1 MATPLETTLA
11 VIPPGKTFTP
21 EELVFHAHQSLEDA
35 LAAADLIV
43 SCPHSGTDIPA
54 ELLKYIAPTFTRRLQ
69 FDFTDC
75 STAPVA
81 RAWARIDPR
90 IIYVENP
97 HPRLVRDPNRARP
110 ADPRASLREAF
121 ARVRAAGAWNRVD
134 LTGCDAVRPVSF
146 SFFPLLTV
154 PSTEDELDAM
164 AGDFTAAAARGVDVY
179 DATRRDLI
187 ARALDL
193 RLARG
198 VPSHLFFLSFHDTM
212 NHTTRRDGAVDV
224 DRAPADLLPGVVAL
238 SNRGDENG
246 DPRGDAPV
254 TLDPGLIRLLAESH
268 RSGFRVADPAEV
280 ALNRPY
286 LGSQEIITTGA
297 AFRDDP
303 RLGPGSVV
311 TAGAVQAEFRRE
323 YLLGEANAAHIAAPG
338 TDWPAPDA
346 SRVALLASHMKASWD
361 EFRAAIVGVPTP
373 HA

>member
-1 MATPLETTLA
+1 MTDLAT
-11 VIPPGKTFTP
+11 IPAGRTFTA
-21 EELVFHAHQSLEDA
+21 EELVFHAHPSLEDA
-35 LAAADLIV
+35 LLAADVIV
-43 SCPHSGTDIPA
+43 SCPHSGTAIPA
-54 ELLKYIAPTFTRRLQ
+54 ELVKYIAPTFTRRLQ

-81 RAWARIDPR
+81 REWARIDPR

-110 ADPRASLREAF
+110 EDPRASLREAF
-121 ARVRAAGAWNRVD
+121 ERVRAAGAWNPVD
-134 LTGCDAVRPVSF
+134 LSGCDAVRPVTF

-154 PSTEDELDAM
+154 PSTEDELVAM
-164 AGDFTAAAARGVDVY
+164 ADDFTAAAARGVDVY

-224 DRAPADLLPGVVAL
+224 EREPKDRLPDVVAL
-238 SNRGDENG
+238 SNRGDAEG
-246 DPRGDAPV
+246 DPRGHEPV
-254 TLDPGLIRLLAESH
+254 TMHPELLRLLAESH
-268 RSGFRVADPAEV
+268 RAGFRVPGRHDV
-280 ALNRPY
+280 ALNTPY
-286 LGSQEIITTGA
+286 LGSEEIISTGA
-297 AFRDDP
+297 AFRADP

-338 TDWPAPDA
+338 TDWPEPDA
-346 SRVALLASHMKASWD
+346 SHVAGLASRMKASWN
-361 EFRAAIVGVPTP
+361 EFRAAIVGLPTLQ
-373 HA
+373 A